1 MAFTR
6 IQIATVAAGSTNP
19 NTLALTGCV
28 AGRGL
33 VACVTWD
40 STATVS
46 AATMSG
52 ETVTAIGSSF
62 VLNGTVRQQWFY
74 VSALASGG
82 SKTLSITWSAS
93 PVGFGGWIAEYS
105 DGFALDV
112 SATGTSGTS
121 GTDKTIA
128 IAPTV
133 ANCLLLA
140 ATGQGI
146 NDSNFTAAAGYTLLS
161 NGASTWYGNGGL
173 SSYSLGVENLDSGA
187 AGSRSIGLVGQDSF
201 ASGISAIALKA
212 LVIDPNSACVAHLD

>member
-1 MAFTR
+1 M
-6 IQIATVAAGSTNP
+6 
-19 NTLALTGCV
+19 
-28 AGRGL
+28 
-33 VACVTWD
+33 
-40 STATVS
+40 TATPIEIIG
-46 AATMSG
+46 AALFAIAILHTFATKFFERLAHAGPRHAGLWHLLG
-52 ETVTAIGSSF
+52 EVEVVFGFWSL
-62 VLNGTVRQQWFY
+62 VLVLAM
-74 VSALASGG
+74 VAL
-82 SKTLSITWSAS
+82 
-93 PVGFGGWIAEYS
+93 
-105 DGFALDV
+105 
-112 SATGTSGTS
+112 S